1 MDGQNIFDVSNIQN
15 LFASNGVVTKSG
27 RISILKI
34 HDCEQGTLEWTKLHF
49 GIPTASGLDNLIT
62 PEFELRKGETPKT
75 YIYKKVAEKLQGR
88 PLIDLS
94 ASSFMLEQGMIVEEE
109 ARPWY
114 ALEYDKN
121 VRKVG
126 FITTDD
132 GRFGC
137 SPDGLIEENLSEE
150 CLGLK
155 NISVLNGVGYNCGL
169 EIKSPAA
176 HTHVKYLVNGVLP
189 KEYAAQVFGSMFVTG
204 FKKWIFVSYRRGFPA
219 LVIEIY
225 RDQKAM
231 EAIERAID
239 SFHSEFNRAMTRIS
253 NIEKLRT
260 EAA

>member
-1 MDGQNIFDVSNIQN
+1 M
-15 LFASNGVVTKSG
+15 
-27 RISILKI
+27 KI

-49 GIPTASGLDNLIT
+49 GIPTASGLDNLLT

-75 YIYKKVAEKLQGR
+75 YLYKKVAEKLQGR

-114 ALEYDKN
+114 ALEYDKS
-121 VRKVG
+121 VRRVG

-137 SPDGLIEENLSEE
+137 SPDGLIE
-150 CLGLK
+150 GDD
-155 NISVLNGVGYNCGL
+155 CGL

-189 KEYAAQVFGSMFVTG
+189 KEYVAQVYGSMFVTG
-204 FKKWIFVSYRRGFPA
+204 FPRWIFVSYRRGFPA
-219 LVIEIY
+219 LVLEIQ

-231 EAIERAID
+231 YAIERAID
-239 SFHSEFNRAMTRIS
+239 SFHSDFNRAMTRIS
-253 NIEKLRT
+253 KITKLEKEL
-260 EAA
+260 AA